1 MVEIKVSRGV
11 LQLGRRTGS
20 NTTRSRLVAL
30 GSVPFT
36 RIPGLLARGRTN
48 DVLVDSCP
56 GSVTDEQTNRQN
68 DRQTERLFVGHVV
81 QVLATRRGR
90 ISTWAE
96 HRAAGCNSSISNE
109 EDRDRHCPANSW
121 PAPPA
126 PWACH
131 LAW

>member
-30 GSVPFT
+30 GNVPCT
-36 RIPGLLARGRTN
+36 RIPGLLARGRAN
-48 DVLVDSCP
+48 NVLVDSCP
-56 GSVTDEQTNRQN
+56 GSVTDEQTH
-68 DRQTERLFVGHVV
+68 RQTDRFFVGYVV

-90 ISTWAE
+90 ISTWAG